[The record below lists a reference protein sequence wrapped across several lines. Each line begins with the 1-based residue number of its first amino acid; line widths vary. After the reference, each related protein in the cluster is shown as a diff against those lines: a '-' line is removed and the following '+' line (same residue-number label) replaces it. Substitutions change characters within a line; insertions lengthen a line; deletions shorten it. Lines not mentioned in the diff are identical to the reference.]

1 MGNYKDKK
9 EKFDK
14 KITNFSSRFDLRFFL
29 LNAL

>member
-14 KITNFSSRFDLRFFL
+14 KITNFSSRLDLRFFL